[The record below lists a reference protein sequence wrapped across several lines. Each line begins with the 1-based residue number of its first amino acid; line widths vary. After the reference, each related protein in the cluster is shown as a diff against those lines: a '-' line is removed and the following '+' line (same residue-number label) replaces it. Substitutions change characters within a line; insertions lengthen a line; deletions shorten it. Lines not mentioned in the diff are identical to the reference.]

1 MNTMGEDSDNDN
13 SQNADKEEKDKLLN
27 YPKTNEQ
34 PYKNQRP
41 KQEEAG
47 VGDLLPRPESRR
59 IAT

>member
-1 MNTMGEDSDNDN
+1 MDTMGKDSDNNN
-13 SQNADKEEKDKLLN
+13 SQNADEEEKYKLLN
-27 YPKTNEQ
+27 YPKTSEQ

-41 KQEEAG
+41 KEEEAG